1 MVFLKKGFWLLIG
14 SLAFGA
20 FADVFD
26 VRTFGAKG
34 DGVTKDTAAI
44 QKAIDACAAAGGG
57 RVLLDGGVFRSG
69 TIYLKSHVDF
79 HVAKGSRLYGS
90 DCLDDYNALDAFP
103 QNGSI
108 LPREGWQ
115 HKHLVVCVE
124 REDVVLSGEG
134 TIDANGSAF
143 FDRTREF
150 CRGDINWRFGGF
162 NARDFENSARPGPVV
177 VFAECRNVRVKDLR
191 FVDSTAWTCFFHGCE
206 DVQVRGILVRNDIR
220 DMNTDGVDI
229 DSCRNVTVSDCIF
242 ETGDDGV
249 TIRGA
254 PSRLKDKTRVCE
266 NILVENCTARVS
278 ACGIRIGV
286 GNGAIRHVTISNY
299 IVQQSEFGICIQS
312 VYGTSKG
319 VDIADIAVNNVSIR
333 RSPYALWIQG
343 DNGKRPRDIRFS
355 NMQIF
360 EDDTVPERPMIHL
373 RDADAV
379 TFTGCRIGRE
389 GESSRPLDIGK
400 DASALPHIPCSSNQ
414 TNVDVLVVGGTERG
428 ICAATKAAW
437 NGKNV
442 FLVTPYPYLGE
453 DLAGT
458 LELGF
463 GKTRPTDP
471 LGMRLWRN
479 ESGLAAFDYWPERET
494 DGIRWIY
501 RNDRRSRLSEPGRP
515 PTMDDGVLYADD
527 IAFRCVLR
535 QPEKISK
542 VKVLV
547 LEANESVGGNLMRE
561 ADYARI
567 ARLKPGARRV
577 GTESVEM
584 KFLAGPKTGE
594 VVALKRTGEMTEV
607 PRGLAYPTGRGVFF
621 EAAVDDV
628 VSEALVTVRVDSEA
642 HHQLVS
648 RIWFQLAD
656 ASRLFSPPSP
666 LKVKRTFDRELIE
679 AGVGFLTSSPV
690 RRVLRDTSGRMTG
703 VEIVNRSGREVVRA
717 AEIVDATR
725 YGLLGKVPAVASEET
740 FSRVVIADRDSPQA
754 PGMTV
759 EELPARFENP
769 HSGLTSRMYRCT
781 FKLPM
786 KDGTYPSFAAAEWA
800 ARELTKL
807 KRPVD
812 AADLL
817 VWHPASDVLANAVPA
832 GDALP
837 EWGTYDVVV
846 VGGGTAGTPA
856 GIAAARSGAKT
867 LIVEYRDMLGGVG
880 TDGMVLGYFDGNHC
894 GFTKEFEEACA
905 SATLS
910 NQYYRAEVWRDM
922 CTKAGATV
930 WLGAMGLGVVRE
942 GRKVVGVEVSTPLG
956 TGIVRAKCVIDG
968 TGNSDVAAAAG
979 AETEFVSA
987 SEIAVQSAGQ
997 SPQRLG
1003 GGGINSD
1010 FGYLNDADARDLW
1023 LFGVRARAGA
1033 PDAWDIAK
1041 LPDSRERR
1049 RIVPDER
1056 LTGEDVVA
1064 RRTYPDTVAQALS
1077 RQDPH
1082 GFLTDDFGY
1091 LAEVSTEQV
1100 PSADEKRAMY
1110 RVNLPLRCL
1119 LPKGVNGLAV
1129 VGLSAGIERDVV
1141 AITRMQADLMNMGY
1155 GVGLAAAQAAK
1166 NGGDFRTIDLA
1177 VLRRQL
1183 VEKGILDAAVLGWT
1197 KDEDVSSDAVLA
1209 AAVKTLPDGYCGGH
1223 VLYRPENRA
1232 RAIPLL
1238 RVAYRAAAETGAR
1251 QTYALALGLM
1261 GDATGVETLL
1271 ACAQGEEKPVNVR
1284 SAASGPNGKFANSY
1298 SAGRL
1303 RDGILLAL
1311 ARTGDRRGTEPLLR
1325 ELRGMTA
1332 ETPFNDVRRLMRTIE
1347 ASGDPAF
1354 AETLARLLTSDGV
1367 GGHAVSDIRALPPL
1381 GGYGIGLEFERC
1393 FRELSIAR
1401 ALFACGDFDGLARR
1415 TYEAYAKDPRG
1426 LLAAHAKAVLFASVK
1441 D

>member
-20 FADVFD
+20 FAD
-26 VRTFGAKG
+26 TF
-34 DGVTKDTAAI
+34 
-44 QKAIDACAAAGGG
+44 
-57 RVLLDGGVFRSG
+57 
-69 TIYLKSHVDF
+69 
-79 HVAKGSRLYGS
+79 
-90 DCLDDYNALDAFP
+90 
-103 QNGSI
+103 
-108 LPREGWQ
+108 
-115 HKHLVVCVE
+115 
-124 REDVVLSGEG
+124 
-134 TIDANGSAF
+134 
-143 FDRTREF
+143 
-150 CRGDINWRFGGF
+150 
-162 NARDFENSARPGPVV
+162 
-177 VFAECRNVRVKDLR
+177 
-191 FVDSTAWTCFFHGCE
+191 
-206 DVQVRGILVRNDIR
+206 
-220 DMNTDGVDI
+220 
-229 DSCRNVTVSDCIF
+229 
-242 ETGDDGV
+242 
-249 TIRGA
+249 
-254 PSRLKDKTRVCE
+254 
-266 NILVENCTARVS
+266 
-278 ACGIRIGV
+278 
-286 GNGAIRHVTISNY
+286 
-299 IVQQSEFGICIQS
+299 
-312 VYGTSKG
+312 
-319 VDIADIAVNNVSIR
+319 
-333 RSPYALWIQG
+333 
-343 DNGKRPRDIRFS
+343 
-355 NMQIF
+355 
-360 EDDTVPERPMIHL
+360 
-373 RDADAV
+373 
-379 TFTGCRIGRE
+379 
-389 GESSRPLDIGK
+389 
-400 DASALPHIPCSSNQ
+400 
-414 TNVDVLVVGGTERG
+414 DVLVVGGTERG
-428 ICAATKAAW
+428 VRAATEAAKK
-437 NGKNV
+437 GKSV

-463 GKTRPTDP
+463 DRPCPTDP
-471 LGMRLWRN
+471 IGTRLWRN
-479 ESGLAAFDYWPERET
+479 ESGLAAFDYWSERDT
-494 DGIRWIY
+494 DGIRWIF

-535 QPEKISK
+535 QPAKIGT

-547 LEANESVGGNLMRE
+547 LEADESVGGNLMRE

-577 GTESVEM
+577 GTKSVEV

-594 VVALKRTGEMTEV
+594 IVALKRTGEMIEV

-621 EAAVDDV
+621 EAPVDDEI
-628 VSEALVTVRVDSEA
+628 SEALVTVRVDSEA

-656 ASRLFSPPSP
+656 ASRSFAPPSP
-666 LKVKRTFDRELIE
+666 LKVKRTFDRELME

-690 RRVLRDTSGRMTG
+690 RRVLRDASGKVTG
-703 VEIVNRSGREVVRA
+703 VEVVNRSGREVIRA
-717 AEIVDATR
+717 AEVVDATR
-725 YGLLGKVPAVASEET
+725 YGLLGKVPAVAPEET
-740 FSRVVIADRDSPQA
+740 FSRVVIADRERPQA

-817 VWHPASDVLANAVPA
+817 VWHPAPDALANAAPA

-987 SEIAVQSAGQ
+987 AEIAVQSAGQ
-997 SPQRLG
+997 SPQRMG
-1003 GGGINSD
+1003 GGCINSD
-1010 FGYLNDADARDLW
+1010 FGFLNDADARDLW

-1056 LTGEDVVA
+1056 LTGEDAVA

-1129 VGLSAGIERDVV
+1129 VGLSAGIERDVA

-1166 NGGDFRTIDLA
+1166 NGGDFRAIDLA

-1183 VEKGILDAAVLGWT
+1183 VEKGTLGSAALGWT
-1197 KDEDVSSDAVLA
+1197 KDEDISSDAVLA
-1209 AAVKTLPDGYCGGH
+1209 AAVKTLPDGYRGGH

-1238 RVAYRAAAETGAR
+1238 RAAFRAATEAGAR

-1261 GDATGVETLL
+1261 GDATGIETLL
-1271 ACAQGEEKPVNVR
+1271 ACARGDEKIVNVR
-1284 SAASGPNGKFANSY
+1284 PASSGPNGKFANSY

-1303 RDGILLAL
+1303 RDGFLLAL

-1325 ELRGMTA
+1325 ELRGMMA
-1332 ETPFNDVRRLMRTIE
+1332 AMPFNDVRKLMLAIE

-1354 AETLARLLTSDGV
+1354 AETLAKLLTSDGV
-1367 GGHAVSDIRALPPL
+1367 GGHAVSDARVLPPL

-1426 LLAAHAKAVLFASVK
+1426 LLAAHAKAVLFESVK